1 MPRKD
6 IYIRI
11 WSILRTFYFLEK
23 KRTENAD
30 IKFNGVLSRWNMGD
44 DSQELT
50 FIEQELINTK
60 PEVLLKDV
68 DTYSKDLRGELSD
81 ISLSVLYK
89 DIKDIVLSD
98 GDIVDIERK
107 CLSVVEDNWR
117 EKLVDIDS
125 LVHKMCNKDV
135 FCPENCLVALGFLFL
150 ATMKADGHIDKR
162 EIKKLRD
169 NLKVWNN
176 ENARIIHAVVN
187 MAEMAIE
194 SNDILGIFDE
204 EEPLTLNTK
213 TSITNCAKFLK
224 NTEYVGLRRI
234 MYEQIMGIIKAD
246 NIVHDNE
253 KWIRNE
259 LRNIWN
265 DLEG

>member
-1 MPRKD
+1 MIN

-23 KRTENAD
+23 IKGENTN
-30 IKFNGVLSRWNMGD
+30 IKFENILSRWNMGD
-44 DSQELT
+44 DSQEIT
-50 FIEQELINTK
+50 FIEQEILNTNPDVLIEDIN
-60 PEVLLKDV
+60 
-68 DTYSKDLRGELSD
+68 TYSKDLLNELGD
-81 ISLSVLYK
+81 LSLSILYK
-89 DIKDIVLSD
+89 DIKNIVLSD
-98 GDIVDIERK
+98 GDISQIERK
-107 CLSVVEDNWR
+107 CLTVIEKNWS
-117 EKLVDIDS
+117 EKLVDVDDLIYR
-125 LVHKMCNKDV
+125 MCNREIFVPD
-135 FCPENCLVALGFLFL
+135 NYLIALGFLFL
-150 ATMKADGHIDKR
+150 VTMKADGHIDKR

-187 MAEMAIE
+187 MAETAIE

-259 LRNIWN
+259 LRHIWN

>member
-1 MPRKD
+1 MSRID
-6 IYIRI
+6 SYIRI
-11 WSILRTFYFLEK
+11 WSILRTFYFLQNN
-23 KRTENAD
+23 RGQNAD
-30 IKFNGVLSRWNMGD
+30 SKFKGILSRWNMGD

-50 FIEQELINTK
+50 FMEQEIINTK
-60 PEVLLKDV
+60 PDTLLKDV
-68 DTYSKDLRGELSD
+68 DTYSKDLKNELSD
-81 ISLSVLYK
+81 LSLSVLYK

-98 GDIVDIERK
+98 GDIVDIERQ
-107 CLSVVEDNWR
+107 CLSVIEENWS
-117 EKLVDIDS
+117 EKLVDVDS
-125 LVHKMCNKDV
+125 LIYKMSNKEAFKPD
-135 FCPENCLVALGFLFL
+135 NCLVALGFLFL
-150 ATMKADGHIDKR
+150 VTMKSDGHIDKR
-162 EIKKLRD
+162 EIEKLRE

-204 EEPLTLNTK
+204 EEPLTLGTK
-213 TSITNCAKFLK
+213 ASITNCAKFLK
-224 NTEYVGLRRI
+224 DSEYVGLRRI

-246 NIVHDNE
+246 NVIHENE

-259 LRNIWN
+259 LRSIWD

>member
-1 MPRKD
+1 MIN

-23 KRTENAD
+23 IKGENTN
-30 IKFNGVLSRWNMGD
+30 IKFENILSRWNMGD

-50 FIEQELINTK
+50 FIEQEILNTNPDVLIEDIN
-60 PEVLLKDV
+60 
-68 DTYSKDLRGELSD
+68 TYSKDLLNELGD
-81 ISLSVLYK
+81 LSLSILYK
-89 DIKDIVLSD
+89 DIKNIVLSD
-98 GDIVDIERK
+98 GDISQIERK
-107 CLSVVEDNWR
+107 CLTVIEKNWS
-117 EKLVDIDS
+117 EKLVDVDDLIYR
-125 LVHKMCNKDV
+125 MCNREIFVPD
-135 FCPENCLVALGFLFL
+135 NYLIALGFLFL
-150 ATMKADGHIDKR
+150 VTMKADGHIDKR

-187 MAEMAIE
+187 MAETAIE
-194 SNDILGIFDE
+194 SNDILDIFDE
-204 EEPLTLNTK
+204 ESLSPATK
-213 TSITNCAKFLK
+213 ASITNCATFLK
-224 NTEYVGLRRI
+224 NSEYVGLRRI

-246 NIVHDNE
+246 NIIHENE